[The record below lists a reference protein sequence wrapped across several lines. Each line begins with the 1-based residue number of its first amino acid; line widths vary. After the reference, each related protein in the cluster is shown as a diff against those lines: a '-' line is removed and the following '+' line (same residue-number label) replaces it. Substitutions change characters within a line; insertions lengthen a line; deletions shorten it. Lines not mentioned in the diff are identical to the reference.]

1 MESERHRQ
9 YLEALARRAMEEKG
23 LRPEFPTAALKEAER
38 LSPAGPGGHGVRDLR
53 GLPWC
58 SIDNDDTRDLDQLT
72 VAEPLDGAA
81 RVRVAIADVDVLVE
95 QGSAIDEHARTNTTS
110 VYTVARVFHMLPER
124 LSTGLTSLNEG
135 EDRRTIVVELVV
147 QRDGSTADE
156 DVYPAV
162 VRNRAKLTYAGVAAW
177 LDGGG
182 PLPQGMA
189 DIPELVEQIRLQDAA
204 AQRLRRLRHECG
216 ALDLRRNDVQPVLRG
231 NRVETLQND
240 DSDRA
245 KELIQDFMITAN
257 STMARFLESR
267 RLPSLRRIVR
277 QPRRWDRIVDLAR
290 LTGDRLP
297 SEPDS
302 GALSEFLARRREADP
317 DAYPEL
323 SLAVVKLIGSGEYVA
338 DLPEDPAPGHFGLA
352 VEDYTHATAPNR
364 RYPDLVTHRIL
375 KAALAGRPTPY
386 GSEELRELA
395 RHCTEQENNAQ
406 KVERQVRKSAAAL
419 LLEDRLGDTFRAVV
433 TGASEKG
440 TWVRIF
446 HPAVEG
452 RLERGFQGLDVG
464 DCLTVRLIDLDVE
477 RGFIDFARERHG

>member
-1 MESERHRQ
+1 
-9 YLEALARRAMEEKG
+9 MEEKG
-23 LRPEFPTAALKEAER
+23 LRPDFSAAAREEADR
-38 LSPAGPGGHGVRDLR
+38 LVPAPPHGDGVRDLR

-58 SIDNDDTRDLDQLT
+58 SIDNEDTRDLDQLT
-72 VAEPLDGAA
+72 VAEALDGGAA
-81 RVRVAIADVDVLVE
+81 RVRIAIADVDVLVDL
-95 QGSAIDEHARTNTTS
+95 GSAIDDHAQENTTS

-135 EDRRTIVVELVV
+135 EDRRALVVEFVV
-147 QRDGSTADE
+147 REDGSTTDE
-156 DVYPAV
+156 DVYPAAV
-162 VRNRAKLTYAGVAAW
+162 HNRAKLTYETVAAW
-177 LDGGG
+177 LEGDG
-182 PLPQGMA
+182 PM
-189 DIPELVEQIRLQDAA
+189 PEALAAVPGLDGQIRLQDAA
-204 AQRLRRLRHECG
+204 AQRLRRLRHERG
-216 ALDLRRNDVQPVLRG
+216 ALDLRRNDVRPVLRG
-231 NRVETLQND
+231 GKVEAFKND

-257 STMARFLESR
+257 STIARFLAAR

-277 QPRRWDRIVDLAR
+277 VPRRWDRIVDLAR
-290 LTGDRLP
+290 EHGERLP
-297 SEPDS
+297 PEPDS
-302 GALSEFLARRREADP
+302 RALSEFLDRRHKADP

-364 RYPDLVTHRIL
+364 RFPDLITHRLL
-375 KAALAGRPTPY
+375 KAALAVEPIPY
-386 GSEELRELA
+386 SSDELRDLA
-395 RHCTEQENNAQ
+395 RHCTQQENNAQ

-440 TWVRIF
+440 TWVRVF
-446 HPAVEG
+446 HPPVEG

-464 DCLTVRLIDLDVE
+464 DCLTVKLIDVNVE
-477 RGFIDFARERHG
+477 RGFIDFARESHGQEKS

>member
-1 MESERHRQ
+1 
-9 YLEALARRAMEEKG
+9 MEEKG
-23 LRPEFPTAALKEAER
+23 LQSEFSTAALKEAEG
-38 LSPAGPGGHGVRDLR
+38 LSPAGPDGHGVRDLR

-72 VAEPLDGAA
+72 VAEPLGGGAT
-81 RVRVAIADVDVLVE
+81 RVRVAVADVDVLVD

-135 EDRRTIVVELVV
+135 EDRRALVVEFVV
-147 QRDGSTADE
+147 QEDGATADE

-162 VRNRAKLTYAGVAAW
+162 VHNRAKLTYTALAAW
-177 LDGGG
+177 LDGAG
-182 PLPQGMA
+182 PLPEGMA
-189 DIPELVEQIRLQDAA
+189 GVPDLTEQIRLQDAA
-204 AQRLRRLRHECG
+204 AQRLRRLRHERG
-216 ALDLRRNDVQPVLRG
+216 ALDLRRNDVHPVLRG

-290 LTGDRLP
+290 QTGDRLP
-297 SEPDS
+297 SEADS
-302 GALSEFLARRREADP
+302 QALSEFLARRREAAP

-386 GSEELRELA
+386 GSDELRELA
-395 RHCTEQENNAQ
+395 RHCTGQENNAQ

-446 HPAVEG
+446 HPPVEG

>member
-1 MESERHRQ
+1 MNADHRDD
-9 YLEALARRAMEEKG
+9 LEEIARRAMKEKG
-23 LRPEFPTAALKEAER
+23 LLPDFSQAALHEAER
-38 LSPAGPGGHGVRDLR
+38 LSPAPSDGRSLRDLR

-58 SIDNDDTRDLDQLT
+58 SIDNDDSRDLDQLT
-72 VAEPLDGAA
+72 MAEPLESGAV
-81 RVRVAIADVDVLVE
+81 RVRVAVADVDSLVE

-135 EDRRTIVVELVV
+135 EDRRALVVEFVV
-147 QRDGSTADE
+147 REDGGTTDE
-156 DVYPAV
+156 DVYPAA
-162 VRNRAKLTYAGVAAW
+162 VRNQARLVYSAVAAW
-177 LDGGG
+177 LEGDG
-182 PLPQGMA
+182 PLPDGMA
-189 DIPELVEQIRLQDAA
+189 AVPELAEQIRLQDAA
-204 AQRLRRLRHECG
+204 AQSLRRLRHERG
-216 ALDLRRNDVQPVLRG
+216 ALDLRRDDIRPVLRG
-231 NRVETLQND
+231 NRVEAFQND

-277 QPRRWDRIVDLAR
+277 EPRRWGRIVDLAR
-290 LTGDRLP
+290 NAGEKLP

-302 GALSEFLARRREADP
+302 RALSAFLARRRQADP
-317 DAYPEL
+317 AGYPEL

-364 RYPDLVTHRIL
+364 RYPDLVTHRLL
-375 KAALAGRPTPY
+375 KAALSGRPVPY
-386 GSEELRELA
+386 SSEELRDLA
-395 RHCTEQENNAQ
+395 RHCTEQEDNAQ

-419 LLEDRLGDTFRAVV
+419 LLEGRAGDTFRAVV
-433 TGASEKG
+433 TGASERG
-440 TWVRIF
+440 TWVRVF
-446 HPAVEG
+446 NPPVEG

-464 DCLTVRLIDLDVE
+464 DRLTVRLIGVDVG
-477 RGFIDFARERHG
+477 RGFIDFARESHG